1 MESRVWS
8 GVSSL
13 YQADLVQAVRQSADP
28 EVDSDWLVVVVVV
41 VCSLSAMYHHNTC
54 VAQLYSAL
62 GWALALISLII
73 KLRN

>member
-41 VCSLSAMYHHNTC
+41 MVVCSLYVPPQHLCRSVVFCTGLGSGSHH
-54 VAQLYSAL
+54 QSDQQ
-62 GWALALISLII
+62 I
-73 KLRN
+73 